1 MFLMK
6 IVGSQEEIYLALAA
20 KQSLQSPQRS
30 ALHFLKVVEIWPML
44 IDLQHHSMTLG
55 FKYEELGFAIA
66 RLIGRR

>member
-1 MFLMK
+1 MYLMK

-30 ALHFLKVVEIWPML
+30 TLHFLKVV
-44 IDLQHHSMTLG
+44 DLQHHSMSLG
-55 FKYEELGFAIA
+55 CKYGELGFA